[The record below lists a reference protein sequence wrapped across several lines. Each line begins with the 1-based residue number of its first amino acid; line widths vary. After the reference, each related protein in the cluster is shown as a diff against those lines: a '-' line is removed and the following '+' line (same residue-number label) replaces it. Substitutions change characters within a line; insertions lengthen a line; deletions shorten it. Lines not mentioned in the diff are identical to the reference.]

1 MSLQEYRRR
10 SQGPVDKA
18 KNQKLQVPPLMF
30 AVPVS
35 RAPSLRNTI
44 RFLALI
50 LPMGLAACVSTQPPP
65 QQAVRRIDP
74 AYAAMYGPRLDE
86 RHPLPA
92 TDISEV
98 DPRFLR
104 REVAYYGREE
114 PGTIVVDTASRYL
127 YLVREGGRAI
137 RYGIGV
143 GKEGLA
149 WGGRARV
156 GRKAEWPRWTPTA
169 AMIRREPERNA
180 RWAGG
185 MEGGLDNPLGAR
197 ALYLY
202 DGGRDTMYRIHGTT
216 EPWSIGQSVS
226 SGCIRLFNQDIID
239 LYSRVP
245 VGSPVVVLQGQRLF
259 DVEDEMRVSSAY

>member
-1 MSLQEYRRR
+1 
-10 SQGPVDKA
+10 
-18 KNQKLQVPPLMF
+18 MF
-30 AVPVS
+30 A
-35 RAPSLRNTI
+35 APALSPSPLKNAI
-44 RFLALI
+44 RFFAVI
-50 LPMGLAACVSTQPPP
+50 LPIALAACVSTQAPP
-65 QQAVRRIDP
+65 QQALRRIDP
-74 AYAAMYGPRLDE
+74 AYAAMYGARLDE
-86 RHPLPA
+86 SHPLPA

-114 PGTIVVDTASRYL
+114 PGTIVVDTSARYL

-156 GRKAEWPRWTPTA
+156 GRKAMWPRWTPTA
-169 AMIRREPERNA
+169 SMIRREPERNA
-180 RWAGG
+180 KWAGG
-185 MEGGLDNPLGAR
+185 MEGGLSNPLGAR

-202 DGGRDTMYRIHGTT
+202 DDGRDTMYRIHGTT

-226 SGCIRLFNQDIID
+226 SGCIRLFNQDVID

-245 VGSPVVVLQGQRLF
+245 VGSPVLVLQGKRLF

>member
-1 MSLQEYRRR
+1 
-10 SQGPVDKA
+10 VDEA
-18 KNQKLQVPPLMF
+18 KNQKRESPLLMPSPLVQSLSVVQK
-30 AVPVS
+30 AIRLCALLLPV
-35 RAPSLRNTI
+35 A
-44 RFLALI
+44 
-50 LPMGLAACVSTQPPP
+50 LAACVSSAPPP
-65 QQAVRRIDP
+65 QQAVRYIDP
-74 AYAAMYGPRLDE
+74 AYMAMYAARPDE
-86 RHPLPA
+86 EHPLPA
-92 TDISEV
+92 TDIADV

-114 PGTIVVDTASRYL
+114 PGTIVVDTAARYL

-149 WGGRARV
+149 WSGRATI
-156 GRKAEWPRWTPTA
+156 GRKAEWPSWTPTA
-169 AMIRREPERNA
+169 AMIKREPERNA
-180 RWAGG
+180 KWASG

-202 DGGRDTMYRIHGTT
+202 ANGQDTMYRIHGTT
-216 EPWSIGQSVS
+216 EPWSIGKSVS

-245 VGSPVVVLQGQRLF
+245 VGSTVVVRKGRP
-259 DVEDEMRVSSAY
+259 VEADFEEEEFRVSSSY

>member
-1 MSLQEYRRR
+1 
-10 SQGPVDKA
+10 
-18 KNQKLQVPPLMF
+18 MF
-30 AVPVS
+30 AAL
-35 RAPSLRNTI
+35 APSRSLLR
-44 RFLALI
+44 RAVRSLLLL
-50 LPMGLAACVSTQPPP
+50 LPIALAACVSTQPPS

-86 RHPLPA
+86 PHPLPA

-114 PGTIVVDTASRYL
+114 PGTIVVDTQSRYL

-149 WGGRARV
+149 WSGRARV
-156 GRKAEWPRWTPTA
+156 GRKAAWPRWTPTA
-169 AMIRREPERNA
+169 SMIKREPERNA
-180 RWAGG
+180 RWAAG
-185 MEGGLDNPLGAR
+185 MEGGLSNPLGAR

-202 DGGRDTMYRIHGTT
+202 DNGRDTMYRIHGTT

-239 LYSRVP
+239 LHSRVP

-259 DVEDEMRVSSAY
+259 EVEDETRVSSAY

>member
-1 MSLQEYRRR
+1 
-10 SQGPVDKA
+10 
-18 KNQKLQVPPLMF
+18 MF
-30 AVPVS
+30 ALT
-35 RAPSLRNTI
+35 APRLSSLRNVI
-44 RFLALI
+44 RFCVLL
-50 LPMGLAACVSTQPPP
+50 LPMVLAACVTSSPPP

-74 AYAAMYGPRLDE
+74 AYMAMYGARPDE
-86 RHPLPA
+86 AHPLPA

-114 PGTIVVDTASRYL
+114 PGTIVVDTAARYL

-149 WGGRARV
+149 WSGRAVV
-156 GRKAEWPRWTPTA
+156 GRKATWPRWTPTA

-180 RWAGG
+180 RWASG
-185 MEGGLDNPLGAR
+185 MAGGLDNPLGAR

-202 DGGRDTMYRIHGTT
+202 KNGVDTMYRIHGTS

-226 SGCIRLFNQDIID
+226 SGCIRMFNQDVID
-239 LYSRVP
+239 LYNRVP
-245 VGSPVVVLQGQRLF
+245 VGSPVVVLNGHSPF
-259 DVEDEMRVSSAY
+259 NDVDQEEVRVSYY

>member
-1 MSLQEYRRR
+1 MA
-10 SQGPVDKA
+10 DKA
-18 KNQKLQVPPLMF
+18 KNQKLQVTPLMF
-30 AVPVS
+30 AVS
-35 RAPSLRNTI
+35 APSLFSLRSAL
-44 RFLALI
+44 RFFTLL
-50 LPMGLAACVSTQPPP
+50 LPMALAACVSTQAPP

-74 AYAAMYGPRLDE
+74 AYAAMYGPRPDE
-86 RHPLPA
+86 AHPLPA

-114 PGTIVVDTASRYL
+114 PGTIVVDTAARYL

-156 GRKAEWPRWTPTA
+156 GRKAMWPRWTPTP

-185 MEGGLDNPLGAR
+185 MEGGLSNPLGAR

-202 DGGRDTMYRIHGTT
+202 DDGRDTMYRIHGTT

-226 SGCIRLFNQDIID
+226 SGCIRLFNQDVID
-239 LYSRVP
+239 LYNRVP

>member
-1 MSLQEYRRR
+1 MLAAPVTSL
-10 SQGPVDKA
+10 S
-18 KNQKLQVPPLMF
+18 
-30 AVPVS
+30 
-35 RAPSLRNTI
+35 SLRKAL
-44 RFLALI
+44 RFLTLL
-50 LPMGLAACVSTQPPP
+50 LPVALAACVSTQPPP

-86 RHPLPA
+86 PHPLPA

-104 REVAYYGREE
+104 REVAYFGREE
-114 PGTIVVDTASRYL
+114 PGTIVVDTTARYL

-149 WGGRARV
+149 WSGRARV
-156 GRKAEWPRWTPTA
+156 GRKAAWPRWTPTP

-180 RWAGG
+180 KWAGG

-202 DGGRDTMYRIHGTT
+202 DNGVDTMYRIHGTT

-226 SGCIRLFNQDIID
+226 SGCIRMFNQDIID
-239 LYSRVP
+239 LHSRVP
-245 VGSPVVVLQGQRLF
+245 VGSPVVVLRGQPLL
-259 DVEDEMRVSSAY
+259 DVEDEVRVSSAE

>member
-1 MSLQEYRRR
+1 
-10 SQGPVDKA
+10 
-18 KNQKLQVPPLMF
+18 MF
-30 AVPVS
+30 AALAS
-35 RAPSLRNTI
+35 RPLPLKNAP
-44 RFLALI
+44 RFLAVL
-50 LPMGLAACVSTQPPP
+50 LPMALAACVSTQGPS

-74 AYAAMYGPRLDE
+74 AYAAMYGPRPDE
-86 RHPLPA
+86 PHPLPA

-114 PGTIVVDTASRYL
+114 PGTIVVDTEARHL

-149 WGGRARV
+149 WSGRARI
-156 GRKAEWPRWTPTA
+156 GRKAMWPRWTPTA

-185 MEGGLDNPLGAR
+185 MEGGLNNPLGAR

-202 DGGRDTMYRIHGTT
+202 NNGVDTMYRLHGTT

-245 VGSPVVVLQGQRLF
+245 VGSPVVVLRGQRLF
-259 DVEDEMRVSSAY
+259 EVEDETRVSSRY

>member
-1 MSLQEYRRR
+1 
-10 SQGPVDKA
+10 
-18 KNQKLQVPPLMF
+18 MF
-30 AVPVS
+30 AAPVS
-35 RAPSLRNTI
+35 SLSSLRKAI
-44 RFLALI
+44 RFLVLL
-50 LPMGLAACVSTQPPP
+50 LPVALAACVSTQTPP
-65 QQAVRRIDP
+65 QQAMRRIDP

-86 RHPLPA
+86 PHPLPA

-114 PGTIVVDTASRYL
+114 PGTIVVDTTARYL

-149 WGGRARV
+149 WSGRARV
-156 GRKAEWPRWTPTA
+156 GRKAAWPRWTPTP

-180 RWAGG
+180 KWAGG

-202 DGGRDTMYRIHGTT
+202 DNGVDTLYRIHGTT

-226 SGCIRLFNQDIID
+226 SGCIRMFNQDIID
-239 LYSRVP
+239 LHSRVP
-245 VGSPVVVLQGQRLF
+245 VGSPVVVLRGQRLF
-259 DVEDEMRVSSAY
+259 DVEDEVRVSSAE

>member
-1 MSLQEYRRR
+1 
-10 SQGPVDKA
+10 
-18 KNQKLQVPPLMF
+18 MF
-30 AVPVS
+30 AAPVLS
-35 RAPSLRNTI
+35 LSSLRKAI
-44 RFLALI
+44 RFLALL
-50 LPMGLAACVSTQPPP
+50 LPVALAACVSTQTPP
-65 QQAVRRIDP
+65 QQAMRRIDP

-86 RHPLPA
+86 PHPLPA

-114 PGTIVVDTASRYL
+114 PGTIVVDTTARYL

-149 WGGRARV
+149 WSGRARV
-156 GRKAEWPRWTPTA
+156 GRKAAWPRWTPTP

-180 RWAGG
+180 KWAGG

-202 DGGRDTMYRIHGTT
+202 DNGVDTMYRIHGTT

-226 SGCIRLFNQDIID
+226 SGCIRMFNQDIID
-239 LYSRVP
+239 LHSRVP
-245 VGSPVVVLQGQRLF
+245 VGSPVVVLRGQRLF
-259 DVEDEMRVSSAY
+259 DVEDEVRVSSAE

>member
-1 MSLQEYRRR
+1 MSAFTAFRLSSLQN
-10 SQGPVDKA
+10 A
-18 KNQKLQVPPLMF
+18 
-30 AVPVS
+30 
-35 RAPSLRNTI
+35 I
-44 RFLALI
+44 RFCVLALP
-50 LPMGLAACVSTQPPP
+50 LALAACVSSSSPP
-65 QQAVRRIDP
+65 QQAIRHIDP
-74 AYAAMYGPRLDE
+74 AYMAMYGARPDE
-86 RHPLPA
+86 AHPLPA

-114 PGTIVVDTASRYL
+114 PGTIVVDTAARHL

-156 GRKAEWPRWTPTA
+156 GRKAMWPSWTPTA
-169 AMIRREPERNA
+169 AMIRREPERNGK
-180 RWAGG
+180 WAGG
-185 MEGGLDNPLGAR
+185 MQGGLDNPLGAR

-226 SGCIRLFNQDIID
+226 SGCIRLFNQDVID
-239 LYSRVP
+239 LYNRVP

-259 DVEDEMRVSSAY
+259 DVDDEMRVSSAY

>member
-1 MSLQEYRRR
+1 
-10 SQGPVDKA
+10 
-18 KNQKLQVPPLMF
+18 MF
-30 AVPVS
+30 AALAS
-35 RAPSLRNTI
+35 RPSLLNNAP
-44 RFLALI
+44 RFLAVL
-50 LPMGLAACVSTQPPP
+50 LPMALAACVSTQGPT

-74 AYAAMYGPRLDE
+74 AYAAMYGPRPDE
-86 RHPLPA
+86 PHPLPA

-114 PGTIVVDTASRYL
+114 PGTIVVDTEARHL

-149 WGGRARV
+149 WSGRARI
-156 GRKAEWPRWTPTA
+156 GRKAMWPRWTPTA
-169 AMIRREPERNA
+169 AMIRREPERNG

-185 MEGGLDNPLGAR
+185 MEGGLNNPLGAR

-202 DGGRDTMYRIHGTT
+202 NNGVDTMYRLHGTT

-245 VGSPVVVLQGQRLF
+245 VGSPVVVLQGKRLF
-259 DVEDEMRVSSAY
+259 DVEDESRVSSAY

>member
-1 MSLQEYRRR
+1 MSVIPAPRLSLLQKVLRLT
-10 SQGPVDKA
+10 V
-18 KNQKLQVPPLMF
+18 LL
-30 AVPVS
+30 VPV
-35 RAPSLRNTI
+35 A
-44 RFLALI
+44 
-50 LPMGLAACVSTQPPP
+50 LAACVPPAPP
-65 QQAVRRIDP
+65 QQATRYIDP
-74 AYAAMYGPRLDE
+74 TYMAMYGPRPDE
-86 RHPLPA
+86 THPLPA

-114 PGTIVVDTASRYL
+114 PGTVVIDTTARYL

-149 WGGRARV
+149 WSGRARV
-156 GRKAEWPRWTPTA
+156 GRKATWPGWTPTA
-169 AMIRREPERNA
+169 NMIRREPERNA
-180 RWAGG
+180 KWAGG
-185 MEGGLDNPLGAR
+185 MPGGLSNPLGAR

-202 DGGRDTMYRIHGTT
+202 DNGVDTMYRIHGTT

-239 LYSRVP
+239 LHSRVP
-245 VGSPVVVLQGQRLF
+245 VGSPVVVLNGRSPF
-259 DVEDEMRVSSAY
+259 MDVEPDETRVSVIQ

>member
-1 MSLQEYRRR
+1 
-10 SQGPVDKA
+10 
-18 KNQKLQVPPLMF
+18 MF
-30 AVPVS
+30 AALAS
-35 RAPSLRNTI
+35 RPLPLKNAI
-44 RFLALI
+44 RFLAVL
-50 LPMGLAACVSTQPPP
+50 LPMALAACVSTQGPA

-74 AYAAMYGPRLDE
+74 AYAAMYGPRPDE
-86 RHPLPA
+86 PHPLPA

-114 PGTIVVDTASRYL
+114 PGTVVVDTEARHL

-149 WGGRARV
+149 WSGRARI
-156 GRKAEWPRWTPTA
+156 GRKAAWPRWTPTA

-180 RWAGG
+180 RWASG
-185 MEGGLDNPLGAR
+185 MEGGLNNPLGAR

-202 DGGRDTMYRIHGTT
+202 NNGVDTMYRLHGTT

-239 LYSRVP
+239 LYNRVP
-245 VGSPVVVLQGQRLF
+245 VGSPVVVLRGQRLF
-259 DVEDEMRVSSAY
+259 EVEDETRVSSAY

>member
-1 MSLQEYRRR
+1 
-10 SQGPVDKA
+10 
-18 KNQKLQVPPLMF
+18 MF
-30 AVPVS
+30 AALAS
-35 RAPSLRNTI
+35 CPSPLKNAI
-44 RFLALI
+44 RFAAVL
-50 LPMGLAACVSTQPPP
+50 LPMALAACVTTQAPP

-74 AYAAMYGPRLDE
+74 AYAAMYGPRPDE
-86 RHPLPA
+86 PHPLPA

-114 PGTIVVDTASRYL
+114 PGTIVVDTEARHL

-149 WGGRARV
+149 WSGRARI
-156 GRKAEWPRWTPTA
+156 GRKAMWPRWTPTA
-169 AMIRREPERNA
+169 SMIRREPERNA

-185 MEGGLDNPLGAR
+185 MEGGLSNPLGAR

-202 DGGRDTMYRIHGTT
+202 NNGQDTLYRLHGTT

-259 DVEDEMRVSSAY
+259 DVEDGARVSSAY

>member
-1 MSLQEYRRR
+1 
-10 SQGPVDKA
+10 
-18 KNQKLQVPPLMF
+18 MF
-30 AVPVS
+30 ALT
-35 RAPSLRNTI
+35 APRLSSLRNLV
-44 RFLALI
+44 RFCILL
-50 LPMGLAACVSTQPPP
+50 LPMALAACVTSSPAP

-74 AYAAMYGPRLDE
+74 AYMAMYAARPDE
-86 RHPLPA
+86 AHPLPA

-114 PGTIVVDTASRYL
+114 PGTIVIDTTARYL

-149 WGGRARV
+149 WAGRARI
-156 GRKAEWPRWTPTA
+156 GRKAEWPRWTPTP
-169 AMIRREPERNA
+169 AMIRREPERNGP
-180 RWAGG
+180 WAGG
-185 MEGGLDNPLGAR
+185 MPGGLNNPLGAR

-202 DGGRDTMYRIHGTT
+202 NNGADTMYRIHGTN

-226 SGCIRLFNQDIID
+226 SGCIRMFNQDVID
-239 LYSRVP
+239 LYNRVP
-245 VGSPVVVLQGQRLF
+245 VGSPVVVLNGRSPF
-259 DVEDEMRVSSAY
+259 NDVDQDEVRVSYY

>member
-1 MSLQEYRRR
+1 MRSLLSDGKCTQ
-10 SQGPVDKA
+10 K
-18 KNQKLQVPPLMF
+18 QKLQVTLLMSAALASRPSPLKY
-30 AVPVS
+30 A
-35 RAPSLRNTI
+35 I
-44 RFLALI
+44 RFLAVL
-50 LPMGLAACVSTQPPP
+50 LPWALAACVSTQTTQ
-65 QQAVRRIDP
+65 QQAIRRIDP

-86 RHPLPA
+86 PHPLPA

-114 PGTIVVDTASRYL
+114 PGTIVVDTTARYL

-143 GKEGLA
+143 GKEGMA
-149 WGGRARV
+149 WGGRARI
-156 GRKAEWPRWTPTA
+156 GRKATWPNWTPTA

-185 MEGGLDNPLGAR
+185 MAGGLDNPLGAR

>member
-1 MSLQEYRRR
+1 MSAAVTGW
-10 SQGPVDKA
+10 GPADESN
-18 KNQKLQVPPLMF
+18 NQKLQVPLLMF
-30 AVPVS
+30 AALATSHSLLHKAARFFALLLPV
-35 RAPSLRNTI
+35 A
-44 RFLALI
+44 
-50 LPMGLAACVSTQPPP
+50 LAACVSTQSPS

-74 AYAAMYGPRLDE
+74 AYAAMYGPRPDE
-86 RHPLPA
+86 SHPLPA

-104 REVAYYGREE
+104 REVSYYGREE
-114 PGTIVVDTASRYL
+114 PGTIVVDTQSRHL

-149 WGGRARV
+149 WSGRARV
-156 GRKAEWPRWTPTA
+156 GRKAVWPGWTPTA
-169 AMIRREPERNA
+169 SMIRREPERNA
-180 RWAGG
+180 KWAGG
-185 MEGGLDNPLGAR
+185 MEGGLNNPLGAR

-239 LYSRVP
+239 LHSRVP